1 MAPDF
6 NLSNSRL
13 RKSVF
18 LTMSGLLALGAC
30 TAAWVNMLTYSP
42 AKFPVVLIE
51 AIVAMIFGYLLVQTL
66 RHQQKP
72 WHNSLLIYTYIF
84 IIVVAH
90 LGLKPGNTVINWWF
104 SFPLLSFFL
113 LSHRHALVVSSLML
127 ALATGLLIYTN
138 VYDKQIYWFAGI
150 VNLAFPYLII
160 LLVSYV
166 YEKMRLQH
174 ERELIDYALTDPLTK
189 AYNRLALKNCFA
201 QYQESQTP
209 FSLLLIDLDRFK
221 SINDSL
227 GHDAGDHVLI
237 EVKELF
243 CTLLP
248 KNQVFRI
255 GGEEFVLILEGS
267 NEVNLQQ
274 AKRLREAVETMSVK
288 YQEHAISITLSGG
301 YVQDDGGNDLSSLL
315 KQADNYLYIAKEQG
329 RNCIVSE

>member
-18 LTMSGLLALGAC
+18 LTMSCLLALGAC

-51 AIVAMIFGYLLVQTL
+51 AIVAVIFGYLLVQTL

-113 LSHRHALVVSSLML
+113 LSHRHALAVSTLML
-127 ALATGLLIYTN
+127 ALAMGLQIYTN
-138 VYDKQIYWFAGI
+138 IYDRQLYWFAGC

-166 YEKMRLQH
+166 YEKMRLRH
-174 ERELIDYALTDPLTK
+174 ESELIDYALTDPLTK

-201 QYQESQTP
+201 QYCDSQAP
-209 FSLLLIDLDRFK
+209 FSLLLIDLDHFK
-221 SINDSL
+221 SINDSF
-227 GHDAGDHVLI
+227 GHDAGDEVLI

-255 GGEEFVLILEGS
+255 GGEEFVLILEGN
-267 NEVNLQQ
+267 NEANLQQ

-301 YVQDDGGNDLSSLL
+301 YVQGDGGNDLSSLL